1 MLKNL
6 LKVGGWTLV
15 SRVTGFARDIL
26 MAAILGAGPL
36 MDAFAVAFRLPNHFR
51 AIFAEGAFANAFVPA
66 YTATRTQ
73 KGEAAA
79 QLFHGRVLTLLLIS
93 QIVLLAAALLFTA
106 DFVGLLAPGFK
117 AKADVFPLAVEL
129 TRIVFPYL
137 MLITLVTIW
146 ADALATVKQFSAAAA
161 APVLLNLTMIATVA
175 AAAYFRTPA
184 HAAAY
189 GVLLAGFLEAG
200 LLFVAARRGG
210 VLAAPKRPVL
220 DGDVRAFFKAFG
232 PAVIGSAGVQIAMLA
247 DTVIVTFLPTG
258 GASALYYADR
268 LYQLPIGVIGV
279 AAGTVLLPEMSRFIA
294 AGDPDAAHRAQNRA
308 IGFTLLLTA
317 PFVTAFMMIPDL
329 IVAGLFKRG
338 AYDETAALAT
348 AGVLAAYT
356 VGLPAVVLIRS
367 AIASFTARG
376 DTTTPLWASLTA
388 IACNLLLKLA
398 LWRSLG
404 AAGLALAT
412 AVGAWIN
419 VAILAALAVRGG
431 KAAPDALLMR
441 TLAVATV
448 AALALA
454 GALYLL
460 RFPALMFGHL
470 IASSQAA
477 AIALGALTV
486 AGALVYGAVAYAGAR
501 LARIPLGRR

>member
-15 SRVTGFARDIL
+15 SRVTGFVRDIL

-73 KGEAAA
+73 KGDAAA
-79 QLFHGRVLTLLLIS
+79 HLFHGRILTLLLVS
-93 QIVLLAAALLFTA
+93 QLVLLAVALMFTQP
-106 DFVGLLAPGFK
+106 FVGLLAPGFK
-117 AKADVFPLAVEL
+117 EKASVFPLAVEL
-129 TRIVFPYL
+129 TRITFPYL

-146 ADALATVKQFSAAAA
+146 ADALASVKQFSAAAA
-161 APVLLNLTMIATVA
+161 APVLLNLSMIATVA
-175 AAAYFRTPA
+175 AAAWFKTPA
-184 HAAAY
+184 HAAAW

-210 VLAAPKRPVL
+210 VLAAPKKPVF
-220 DGDVRAFFKAFG
+220 DSDVRAFFKAFG

-247 DTVIVTFLPTG
+247 DTVIVTFLATG

-279 AAGTVLLPEMSRFIA
+279 AAGTVLLPEMSRLIA
-294 AGDPDAAHRAQNRA
+294 ASDPAGAHRAQNRA
-308 IGFTLLLTA
+308 MGFTLLLTA
-317 PFVTAFMMIPDL
+317 PFVAAFVVIPDL
-329 IVAGLFKRG
+329 IVAGLFRRG
-338 AYDETAALAT
+338 AFDDAAALAT
-348 AGVLAAYT
+348 ASVLAAYT

-367 AIASFTARG
+367 AVASFTARG
-376 DTTTPLWASLTA
+376 DTRTPLWASLTA
-388 IACNLLLKLA
+388 IACNLLLKLM
-398 LWRSLG
+398 LWRSMG

-419 VAILAALAVRGG
+419 FAILAVLALRGD
-431 KAAPDALLMR
+431 KAAPDRLLLR
-441 TLAVATV
+441 TLMVATL

-454 GALYLL
+454 G
-460 RFPALMFGHL
+460 
-470 IASSQAA
+470 
-477 AIALGALTV
+477 
-486 AGALVYGAVAYAGAR
+486 
-501 LARIPLGRR
+501 